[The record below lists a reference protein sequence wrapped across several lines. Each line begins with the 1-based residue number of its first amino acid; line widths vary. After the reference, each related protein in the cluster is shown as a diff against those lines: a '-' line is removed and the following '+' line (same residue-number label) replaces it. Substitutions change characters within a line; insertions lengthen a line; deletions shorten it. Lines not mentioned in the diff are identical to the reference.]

1 MILDASGNLG
11 IGTTTPQTRLDIAY
25 EAAINT
31 TTPGITLYN
40 LHLTPSS
47 RTPTN
52 AVGITFGADTSAGV
66 TAQAGIYS
74 QFSGSYGTKMY
85 FATTDSYATGA
96 KTRMAISH
104 AGGIGIGT
112 TADPGGGAV
121 YATGNITAYYS
132 DARMKTVSGTIDN
145 ALDKIGKLK
154 GVYYTNNNIAR
165 QHGYTS
171 DEIQVGVLAQD
182 VETVLPEIVKAAPFD
197 LDENNQS
204 RSGEHYKTVQYER
217 LIPLLIEAIKELKEE
232 IKILKG
238 NA

>member
-1 MILDASGNLG
+1 
-11 IGTTTPQTRLDIAY
+11 
-25 EAAINT
+25 
-31 TTPGITLYN
+31 
-40 LHLTPSS
+40 
-47 RTPTN
+47 
-52 AVGITFGADTSAGV
+52 
-66 TAQAGIYS
+66 
-74 QFSGSYGTKMY
+74 
-85 FATTDSYATGA
+85 
-96 KTRMAISH
+96 
-104 AGGIGIGT
+104 
-112 TADPGGGAV
+112 
-121 YATGNITAYYS
+121 
-132 DARMKTVSGTIDN
+132 MKTVSGTIDN

-154 GVYYTNNNIAR
+154 GVYYTNNNIAK

-204 RSGEHYKTVQYER
+204 RSGENYKTVQYER